1 MPEPRASGR
10 DVSQDNLFRA
20 LLRLHKA
27 LLDDERV
34 SYERVHGR
42 IPSNGAFLQLV
53 LNDAWFAWLRPL
65 SQLIAKLDELSESD
79 DASSREAIP
88 LLLASV
94 QTLMMPTEEG
104 EGFSRQ
110 YHDAL
115 QRSPDVVLAHAAVGA
130 LLMQSIPKKGGVR

>member
-1 MPEPRASGR
+1 MIMPDQRDR
-10 DVSQDNLFRA
+10 DVTLDNLFRA

-34 SYERVHGR
+34 AYERLHGR

-65 SQLIAKLDELSESD
+65 SQLMVKLDEFSEEKELSTHEEVP
-79 DASSREAIP
+79 ALLSSVRT
-88 LLLASV
+88 LL
-94 QTLMMPTEEG
+94 TPTEEG
-104 EGFSRQ
+104 EGFGRQ

-115 QRSPDVVLAHAAVGA
+115 QRSPDVVLAHAAVRA
-130 LLMQSIPKKGGVR
+130 LLPQSIPDKW